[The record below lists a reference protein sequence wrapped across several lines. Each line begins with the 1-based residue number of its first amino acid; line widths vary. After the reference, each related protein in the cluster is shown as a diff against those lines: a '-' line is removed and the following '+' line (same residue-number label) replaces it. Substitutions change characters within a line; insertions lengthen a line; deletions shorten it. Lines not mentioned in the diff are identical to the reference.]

1 MIKLPSNETLLPI
14 ESERNILNQS
24 VAQTSIKTR
33 FLGLTLLGF
42 LLALFCSC
50 QTAVKKVS
58 TQDSQF
64 WFKAAKNGNLEE
76 LRKLHSDKNI
86 PWNFQD
92 QNGVSALMIS
102 SRYGQLQA
110 TQFLLGQGA
119 DLHLVDKYDYNALS
133 YAVFGPL
140 PQSEKTKMA
149 VYLIQQKADPFKKDH
164 VGSCPLFQMIEA
176 GDLESIQQIS
186 WSEKSAC
193 DKIKLLGDDF
203 SLIQAAEENHQEKLK
218 LFFQEQKCP

>member
-1 MIKLPSNETLLPI
+1 MKPLLPI
-14 ESERNILNQS
+14 ESERNILNQG

-33 FLGLTLLGF
+33 FLGLTLLF
-42 LLALFCSC
+42 CLLTLLTSC

-58 TQDSQF
+58 SQDSQY

-76 LRKLHSDKNI
+76 LRKLHSEKSI

-92 QNGVSALMIS
+92 QNGVSALMMA
-102 SRYGQLQA
+102 SRYGHLETA
-110 TQFLLGQGA
+110 KFLLEHGA
-119 DLHLVDKYDYNALS
+119 DLHLIDKYDYNALS

-140 PQSEKTKMA
+140 SQADKTKMS

-164 VGSCPLFQMIEA
+164 LGTCPLFQMIEV

-193 DKIKLLGDDF
+193 DKIKLLGNDF

>member
-1 MIKLPSNETLLPI
+1 MIKQPSNETLLPI
-14 ESERNILNQS
+14 ESERNILNQG

-33 FLGLTLLGF
+33 FLGLTLLCC
-42 LLALFCSC
+42 LLTLLTSC

-58 TQDSQF
+58 IQDSQY

-76 LRKLHSDKNI
+76 LRKLHSEKSI

-92 QNGVSALMIS
+92 QNGVSALMMA
-102 SRYGQLQA
+102 SRYGHLETA
-110 TQFLLGQGA
+110 KFLLEQGA
-119 DLHLVDKYDYNALS
+119 DLHLIDKYDYNALS
-133 YAVFGPL
+133 YTVFGPL
-140 PQSEKTKMA
+140 PQTEKTKMS

-176 GDLESIQQIS
+176 GDLASIQQIS

-193 DKIKLLGDDF
+193 DKIKLLGNDF